1 MADTVMEF
9 KRIEF
14 ATYMFQEIYGTLTN
28 GRGEPYIEV
37 YQFEVEELIKDMLF
51 DLNTI
56 LNVFGEIYS
65 NDISKVFA
73 IHFWDTDAIAN
84 IDVDRIAFKFDEL
97 YGDSIGDK
105 PTVGLRR

>member
-1 MADTVMEF
+1 MADVVMEF

-14 ATYMFQEIYGTLTN
+14 ATYMFQEIYGALTN
-28 GRGEPYIEV
+28 GNGEPYIEV

-65 NDISKVFA
+65 DDISKVFA
-73 IHFWDTDAIAN
+73 IHFWDTDAITDY
-84 IDVDRIAFKFDEL
+84 DVDRIVFKFDEL
-97 YGDSIGDK
+97 YGDSIGDR
-105 PTVGLRR
+105 TTFG

>member
-1 MADTVMEF
+1 MVDKQT
-9 KRIEF
+9 EF
-14 ATYMFQEIYGTLTN
+14 ATFVFQEIYGKLTDED
-28 GRGEPYIEV
+28 GQPYVQV
-37 YQFEVEELIKDMLF
+37 YQFEIEELIKDMLF

-56 LNVFGEIYS
+56 LSVFGGIYS
-65 NDISKVFA
+65 DDVSKLFA

-84 IDVDRIAFKFDEL
+84 IDVDHIAFKFDEL